1 MVIKKKAGRIS
12 PVFMGDYDNT
22 TIYRRLDWVYY
33 GGTSYICKKNNTTGI
48 VLSDIEK
55 WQKIIELP
63 TELDMIFE
71 EAATRKN
78 IASGDKLS
86 VVLGKIRKFFTDL
99 KDIAFTG
106 KFEDLIDVP
115 IKVTEDGSDS
125 FALLGKREKSIALKN
140 NCK

>member
-1 MVIKKKAGRIS
+1 
-12 PVFMGDYDNT
+12 
-22 TIYRRLDWVYY
+22 
-33 GGTSYICKKNNTTGI
+33 
-48 VLSDIEK
+48 
-55 WQKIIELP
+55 
-63 TELDMIFE
+63 MIFE
-71 EAATRKN
+71 EAATREN